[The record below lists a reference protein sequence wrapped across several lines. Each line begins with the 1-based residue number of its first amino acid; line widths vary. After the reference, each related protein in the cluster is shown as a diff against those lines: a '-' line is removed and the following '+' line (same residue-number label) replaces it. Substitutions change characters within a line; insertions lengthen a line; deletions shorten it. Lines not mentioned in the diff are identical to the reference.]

1 MTSFLKHNAVI
12 KKKTLVFDKLDG
24 INLLSSL
31 LKRVQKRIHKSDY
44 LFKELKELNEIVDL
58 LDEKT
63 NQDILQAMFEV
74 TGHLG
79 LHGAQIKVYFRV

>member
-1 MTSFLKHNAVI
+1 MFISF
-12 KKKTLVFDKLDG
+12 KKE
-24 INLLSSL
+24 S
-31 LKRVQKRIHKSDY
+31 QKEDNSDN
-44 LFKELKELNEIVDL
+44 LFKELKELNEIIDV

-79 LHGAQIKVYFRV
+79 LHGAQIKVFIELKLYLSFSVR

>member
-1 MTSFLKHNAVI
+1 MISKMVKICCHLSQKES
-12 KKKTLVFDKLDG
+12 KKADNCD
-24 INLLSSL
+24 
-31 LKRVQKRIHKSDY
+31 D

-58 LDEKT
+58 IDEKT

>member
-1 MTSFLKHNAVI
+1 METYWHHVWSFCHLFRKES
-12 KKKTLVFDKLDG
+12 KKEN
-24 INLLSSL
+24 I
-31 LKRVQKRIHKSDY
+31 SDN

-79 LHGAQIKVYFRV
+79 LHGAQIKVFYRFKTLFSFQKIIIKSA